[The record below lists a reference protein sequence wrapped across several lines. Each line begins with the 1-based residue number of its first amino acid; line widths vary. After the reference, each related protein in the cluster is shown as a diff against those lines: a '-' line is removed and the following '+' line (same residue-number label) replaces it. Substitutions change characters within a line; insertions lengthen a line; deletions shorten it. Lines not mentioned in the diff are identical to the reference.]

1 MIGTHVV
8 SRDCLKI
15 KILQKISD
23 ALEEESGKTIG
34 ENELISIIKD
44 TRSKNIEA
52 AGLVPICATKNPSR
66 TSVNNYKCVLAS
78 QASVSITKTA
88 ISKTNNRYTA
98 EKSLIFA
105 MAFLI
110 VVANT
115 YFILA
120 NEENDEIRKEM
131 KDAPKCIKML
141 YDMVSK
147 AHGNLPVIPIK
158 TQYIYSSDDTVMYVF
173 EGKGKDK
180 DVFRLVSSK
189 ALKHAGTNSKYQSDD
204 SNMMNGM
211 RVKLTFTISAI
222 GTCAPIFISVCGLTP
237 KELPKEACIIVQV
250 EGLCIGG
257 GTSFKILII
266 LVISFNYIKYNEDS
280 NINFYDT

>member
-1 MIGTHVV
+1 MINILSPFKHRSPVKV
-8 SRDCLKI
+8 KLMNEILSKKLVPASKSQPSCLLRNHKEGKQI
-15 KILQKISD
+15 IDNDWNSPGQPRLLKDKDITNISD
-23 ALEEESGKTIG
+23 ALKEESGITIG

-66 TSVNNYKCVLAS
+66 TTVNNYKCVLAS
-78 QASVSITKTA
+78 QASVSITTTA

-98 EKSLIFA
+98 ENSLISA

-110 VVANT
+110 VVAST
-115 YFILA
+115 HFILA

-131 KDAPKCIKML
+131 KDAPTGVKML

-180 DVFRLVSSK
+180 DLFRLVSSK

-211 RVKLTFTISAI
+211 RVNLHSQFQPLEHVLQS
-222 GTCAPIFISVCGLTP
+222 
-237 KELPKEACIIVQV
+237 
-250 EGLCIGG
+250 
-257 GTSFKILII
+257 SFLY
-266 LVISFNYIKYNEDS
+266 VD
-280 NINFYDT
+280 